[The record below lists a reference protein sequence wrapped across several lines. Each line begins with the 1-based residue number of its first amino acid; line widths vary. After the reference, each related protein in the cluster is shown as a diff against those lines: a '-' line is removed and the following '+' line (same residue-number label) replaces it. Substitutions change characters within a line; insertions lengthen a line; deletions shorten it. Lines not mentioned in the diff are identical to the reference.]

1 MNKNTK
7 QIALAVAAL
16 LVAAVVWWVQR
27 SNVET
32 SGRDGNAATS
42 GRDEGSRIGPA
53 PTLPGGVPPPTQQPP
68 KRPAPVPVPPTP
80 TPAPPPTT
88 KPGSTV
94 TAVKATFNVEFIR
107 DTDERAAVV
116 EVIEAIDAGGPF
128 RYRKDGSTWENRERR
143 LPKRPFGY
151 YHEYTVDTPG
161 SDDRGA
167 RRLIAGDQHEL
178 YYTRDHYGSFTNVR
192 AAQ

>member
-16 LVAAVVWWVQR
+16 LVAAVVWWVQNR
-27 SNVET
+27 DGATSRDGNGPT
-32 SGRDGNAATS
+32 SGRDNGT
-42 GRDEGSRIGPA
+42 RIGPA
-53 PTLPGGVPPPTQQPP
+53 PTLPGGAPPAQQTP
-68 KRPAPVPVPPTP
+68 KRPAPQPPHDTS
-80 TPAPPPTT
+80 PAPPTT
-88 KPGSTV
+88 PASKPGATV
-94 TAVKATFNVEFIR
+94 TPVRATFNVEFIR

-116 EVIEAIDAGGPF
+116 EVIKAIDAGGPF

-143 LPKRPFGY
+143 LPKRPMGY